1 MESRHGDNH
10 RSSPCIFS
18 GCGHDL
24 SPPRCP
30 ETQWGHHGY
39 VVSLPDPPPQSWQ
52 VGDGGDSCG
61 CWEGTLG
68 SSGWSFRC
76 VEQKPGQG
84 WDSLGVQPGDA
95 WKMGGCHP
103 WAQGRGL
110 VKKAVPGS
118 GRGHVG
124 GEDHLV
130 FPERLKGLLFR
141 FFPYGV
147 VGVTVKNA
155 QEGWNIPPTCQAWSC
170 LRAFAYAV
178 PSAQISTWLA
188 PSQLSTLLAQIS
200 PPLRGPP

>member
-1 MESRHGDNH
+1 MT
-10 RSSPCIFS
+10 F
-18 GCGHDL
+18 
-24 SPPRCP
+24 
-30 ETQWGHHGY
+30 
-39 VVSLPDPPPQSWQ
+39 LP
-52 VGDGGDSCG
+52 
-61 CWEGTLG
+61 
-68 SSGWSFRC
+68 
-76 VEQKPGQG
+76 
-84 WDSLGVQPGDA
+84 LGVQKLSGGTTDMWFLSQTPHPSPGRWEMVETAVGVGREHWVALAGAFDVWSRSQDKGGTA
-95 WKMGGCHP
+95 WGCSQEMLGRWGGYHP

-147 VGVTVKNA
+147 VGVTVTNA

-200 PPLRGPP
+200 PPPRGPP